1 MKVFAIL
8 MTSLF
13 MTLNLQAATKAGIDM
28 PDSKTVAG
36 KTLFLNGQG
45 IRKATWL
52 GIKVY
57 VGGLYLEEK
66 MTDHKPFLEN
76 DKMVKQV
83 VMHFVRDVDG
93 EKLIGAWNDGFKN
106 SGNDKSELKDRLKT
120 FNSYM
125 GDIKKDQQIVITFT
139 PDQTEV
145 SFNGQSKTAIKG
157 ADFGK
162 ALLSVWFVGQAD
174 KGLTQ
179 GMLGLE
185 K

>member
-1 MKVFAIL
+1 MKNFAV
-8 MTSLF
+8 LF
-13 MTLNLQAATKAGIDM
+13 VTLFLTLNLQAATKANITM
-28 PDSKTVAG
+28 PDTKNVSGRV
-36 KTLFLNGQG
+36 LHLNGQG

-66 MTDHKPFLEN
+66 STNHKAFLESE
-76 DKMVKQV
+76 KSLKQV

-93 EKLIGAWNDGFKN
+93 EKLVGGWNDGFKN
-106 SGNDKSELKDRLKT
+106 SGNDKKELKDRLAT

-125 GDIKKDQQIVITFT
+125 ADVKKGQEIVLTFT
-139 PDQTEV
+139 PNQTEV
-145 SFNGQSKTAIKG
+145 TFNGQKKAAIKG
-157 ADFGK
+157 GDFGK
-162 ALLSVWFVGQAD
+162 ALLSVWFVGQDD
-174 KGLTQ
+174 KGLTK